1 MFGPALPSETLRLG
15 DPGVSC
21 PRGDFGGFG
30 KGRAVAERATA
41 APEEAA
47 GGMGAQPRCSR
58 ARVGPRRPL
67 SS

>member
-1 MFGPALPSETLRLG
+1 MTAPDLLPARREVFGPALPSETLRLG

-47 GGMGAQPRCSR
+47 GYN
-58 ARVGPRRPL
+58 
-67 SS
+67 